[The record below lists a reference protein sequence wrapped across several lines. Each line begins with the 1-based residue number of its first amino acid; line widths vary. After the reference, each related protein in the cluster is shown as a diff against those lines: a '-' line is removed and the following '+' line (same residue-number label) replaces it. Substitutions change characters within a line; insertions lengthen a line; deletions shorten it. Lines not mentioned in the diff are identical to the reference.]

1 MKSDVDKKFYAD
13 LGQRISAA
21 RKAADITQT
30 ALAERLDIGQQTMGH
45 YESGR
50 LRIPIRLLKQIAEF
64 LDMPY
69 DSLIDGQPIDSS
81 PPAKRGPRSAIETT
95 FLRVAELPRHK
106 QKSIQDVVEAM
117 LLKEAS

>member
-1 MKSDVDKKFYAD
+1 M
-13 LGQRISAA
+13 
-21 RKAADITQT
+21 TQT
-30 ALAERLDIGQQTMGH
+30 ALAEMLDIGQQTMGH

-50 LRIPIRLLKQIAEF
+50 LRIPIRLLKQIAEI

-69 DSLIDGQPIDSS
+69 DSLIDGQPLDATA
-81 PPAKRGPRSAIETT
+81 PTKRGPRSAIETT